1 MEINAT
7 DGYGGTK
14 ISTVNP
20 YTVLEKSIYKALVNA
35 FVKELNV
42 SRVASVAP
50 FGACFSSKDISTA
63 YTGPAVPK
71 IDLVLQKKDVYWR
84 IFGGNSM
91 VSVSNDVMCLGFV
104 DGGKNPRTSIVIG
117 GRQVEENLLEFDIAS
132 SKLGFSPLLFR
143 KQICANYNF
152 AAASA

>member
-1 MEINAT
+1 M
-7 DGYGGTK
+7 
-14 ISTVNP
+14 NP